1 VLRSTPR
8 SLDKLEPVNL
18 GADSIDGLLADSAH
32 ARLTVSSLPPLPFAS
47 ALKDLLKYPYGC
59 IEQTTSKGF
68 AALLLDDATAT
79 NLHVEGLAPE
89 ARKARVDG
97 AIGRIASMQIPSGHF
112 SMWGGDSYVSEII
125 TPYVV
130 EFLEDARDDGFA
142 VPDDLLQKSLKR
154 LNDDLLSGGHPY
166 YNYEHSD
173 HLRFADEAY
182 SGYVLAR
189 VNRAP
194 LGTLRA
200 LFDNERGKSITALPL
215 VQLGIALKLMGDQP
229 RAEKAIAE
237 AFAKKVDRPWYLGDY
252 GSDLRDTALMIALVH
267 RFGLAK
273 PEYDGRVFDL
283 ARATTNRDRQADAQ
297 QKKVGWRWSYLS
309 TQEQIAIARL
319 GKTLIKDGDNVV
331 SGTLSVGST
340 TAEISPDRLWSRDFS
355 GADIA
360 AGVHFTPK
368 GDLPLYVSTDVA
380 GVPKT
385 APAADDHYVA
395 IQRQFY
401 TLAGE
406 PWQPGP
412 LKEGDS
418 LIVGIKL
425 DAREAMPDALLVDLL
440 PGGLEIE
447 NFNLTDAKQW
457 ADIVV
462 DGITITD
469 RAQAADVRHE
479 EFRDDRYVAA
489 LKLDKGQTAHVFYLV
504 RAVSPGTYQ
513 VPPPLVEDMY
523 APQVRGIGR
532 SVPTSVKVVE
542 P

>member
-1 VLRSTPR
+1 
-8 SLDKLEPVNL
+8 
-18 GADSIDGLLADSAH
+18 
-32 ARLTVSSLPPLPFAS
+32 
-47 ALKDLLKYPYGC
+47 
-59 IEQTTSKGF
+59 
-68 AALLLDDATAT
+68 
-79 NLHVEGLAPE
+79 VE
-89 ARKARVDG
+89 G

-112 SMWGGDSYVSEII
+112 SMWGGDSYVVEIL

-130 EFLEDARDDGFA
+130 EFLEDARDDGFN
-142 VPDDLLQKSLKR
+142 VPDDVLQKALKR

-166 YNYEHSD
+166 YGYEHSD

-200 LFDNERGKSITALPL
+200 LYDNDRSKSVTALPL
-215 VQLGIALKLMGDQP
+215 VQLGVALKLMGDAP
-229 RAEKAIAE
+229 RAEKAVAE

-252 GSDLRDTALMIALVH
+252 GSDLRDTALMIALTH
-267 RFGLAK
+267 RYGLNK
-273 PEYDGRVFDL
+273 PEYDARVFEI
-283 ARATTNRDRQADAQ
+283 AGTMGTRQHESDDQ
-297 QKKVGWRWSYLS
+297 QHRFGWRWSYLS

-319 GKTLIKDGDNVV
+319 GKTLITDGDTVV
-331 SGTLSVGST
+331 SGTLSIGGTSSP
-340 TAEISPDRLWSRDFS
+340 INPDRLWSRIFS
-355 GADIA
+355 GADVR
-360 AGVHFTPK
+360 AGVRFMPE
-368 GDLPLYVSTDVA
+368 GDLPLYVTTDIA

-385 APAADDHYVA
+385 APAPDDHYVH
-395 IQRQFY
+395 IERRFY
-401 TLAGE
+401 TLDGE
-406 PWQPGP
+406 PWEPGP

-418 LIVGIKL
+418 LIVGIRL
-425 DAREAMPDALLVDLL
+425 EAREAMPDALLADLL

-462 DGITITD
+462 DGITITERGD
-469 RAQAADVRHE
+469 AAEVRHE

-489 LKLDKGQTAHVFYLV
+489 LKLDQGQAAHVFYLV
-504 RAVSPGTYQ
+504 RAVSPGTYR

-523 APQVRGIGR
+523 RPEVRGIGK
-532 SVPTSVKVVE
+532 SEPASIKVIE